1 LTRSEMSTN
10 VDFIDIKNK
19 ANNELLLQKLKY
31 SIIFIRC
38 AIRAFVQTQIAQT
51 LLGAE
56 HFVNEK

>member
-1 LTRSEMSTN
+1 MSTN

-19 ANNELLLQKLKY
+19 ANNELLLQIEVQYNFY
-31 SIIFIRC
+31 SLC
-38 AIRAFVQTQIAQT
+38 HHSWQAQIAQT